1 MKTPL
6 PEPAIWQERWRRN
19 ESGEIIAHEAPFTA
33 FTESQLRAAMVDA
46 YNEGIEYAAKVC
58 SKEAKGFIEYNLA
71 QSAHGCNCCADT
83 IRKLGEKHD

>member
-1 MKTPL
+1 MKTPM
-6 PEPAIWQERWRRN
+6 PEPAIPRSQLLAT
-19 ESGEIIAHEAPFTA
+19 SQGVFGML
-33 FTESQLRAAMVDA
+33 FTEEQLRAAMVAA
-46 YNEGIEYAAKVC
+46 YNEGIEDAAKVC